1 MGALRMTSALHLLAR
16 ASRVWLL
23 WFGLVLLAANSL
35 ATWHPYSHSVGEAAG
50 QSDQKYQ
57 IDLADCGLC
66 LAGVANLGSAPPMV
80 SSPLPPQLGLQ
91 PPLPTRLAAVPPAL
105 ARQPYAIRAPPVIA
119 G

>member
-1 MGALRMTSALHLLAR
+1 MTSALQPLAR

-23 WFGLVLLAANSL
+23 WLGLVLLAANSL
-35 ATWHPYSHSVGEAAG
+35 AVLHPYSHSIVEAAG

-80 SSPLPPQLGLQ
+80 SSPLPPPLGVQ
-91 PPLPTRLAAVPPAL
+91 APLPTRLAAVPLAL
-105 ARQPYAIRAPPVIA
+105 ARQTYAIRAPPVIA